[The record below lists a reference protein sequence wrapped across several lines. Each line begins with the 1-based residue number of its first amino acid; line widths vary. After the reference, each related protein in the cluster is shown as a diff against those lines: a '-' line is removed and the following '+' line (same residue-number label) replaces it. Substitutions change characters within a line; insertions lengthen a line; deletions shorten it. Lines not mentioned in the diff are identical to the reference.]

1 MRREFEGRVAV
12 VTGAASGIGRAIA
25 DRLAEDGATVY
36 YADLDGAAAEQAAAK
51 KGTALPVDV
60 SDAGS
65 VKAAFARIG
74 EEQDG
79 LDILINVAGVQRAGT
94 VVDLDE
100 ADWDL
105 QMAVNAKGC
114 FLTAKNAIPLMEGR
128 EGAAIV
134 NTASVAGL
142 RGYPGVTGYSASK
155 GAIIAFGR
163 GLAHEVAPLGI
174 RVMTISPGWVDTPF
188 NDSVTA
194 SIGGRGALA
203 DSIAK
208 TVPMG
213 RQSNPDE
220 MARAAVF
227 LVGNGASYMTGSN
240 LLVDGGLDS

>member
-1 MRREFEGRVAV
+1 MKGEFEGRVAI
-12 VTGAASGIGRAIA
+12 VTGAASGIGQAIA
-25 DRLAEDGATVY
+25 DQLAEAGAIVY
-36 YADLDGAAAEQAAAK
+36 YADLDSAAADRAAGET
-51 KGTALPVDV
+51 GTPLRVDV
-60 SDAGS
+60 SDAAS
-65 VKAAFARIG
+65 VKAAFARVG
-74 EEQDG
+74 EERG
-79 LDILINVAGVQRAGT
+79 ALDMLICVAGVQRAGA

-163 GLAHEVAPLGI
+163 GLAREVAPLGI

-188 NDSVTA
+188 NDPVTA
-194 SIGGRGALA
+194 SIGGRGALE

-213 RQSNPDE
+213 RQSNPAE
-220 MARAAVF
+220 I
-227 LVGNGASYMTGSN
+227 
-240 LLVDGGLDS
+240 